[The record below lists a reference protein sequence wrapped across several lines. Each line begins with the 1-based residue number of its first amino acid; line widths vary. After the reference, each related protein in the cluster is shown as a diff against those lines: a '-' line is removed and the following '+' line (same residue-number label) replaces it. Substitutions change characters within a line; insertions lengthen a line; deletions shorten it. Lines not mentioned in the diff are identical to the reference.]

1 MNRWNQARQLLRLGR
16 RRPSGD
22 VGAESVGRRS
32 ANPAPAHPAVTNPAV
47 TKHAVTNRAVTN
59 RAVASTPTPAS
70 TPALARTPV
79 AHGATGPSE
88 TNLLPK
94 DGATDRAR
102 SICVASGKGGTG
114 KSSVAASLATLLA
127 RRGRTLLLDAD
138 LGCANAHILQD
149 VHPEYSFA
157 DVIAGDRGIA
167 DIVTP
172 CHDGLDLLP
181 GGSGFAR
188 LAGLRTYELEMIGR
202 GLSRLEPDYEHLVV
216 DSAAGLSRQ
225 TVAFAAACDMAL
237 LVTTPDVTAMT
248 DAYAFLKVFVRQ
260 CGVQGIERPMPILV
274 VNRAADAAEGESVA
288 RRLQDVVMKF
298 LGQRMEYLTALPD
311 DRAAFRCTQRR
322 TTIVQGEPESELAL
336 ALGTLS
342 TSILARLARVENFGI
357 GRRLVDAAAAEKTI
371 RRS

>member
-1 MNRWNQARQLLRLGR
+1 MNRWNQARQLLRLGL

-22 VGAESVGRRS
+22 VGGESVGRLS
-32 ANPAPAHPAVTNPAV
+32 ADPAPASTPAPAS
-47 TKHAVTNRAVTN
+47 N
-59 RAVASTPTPAS
+59 PTPAS
-70 TPALARTPV
+70 TPAPNGAPGSSATSRPARS
-79 AHGATGPSE
+79 GP
-88 TNLLPK
+88 
-94 DGATDRAR
+94 TDRAR

-172 CHDGLDLLP
+172 CHEGLDLLP

-225 TVAFAAACDMAL
+225 TVAFAAACDMTL

-260 CGVQGIERPMPILV
+260 CGVQGIERPMPLLV

-322 TTIVQGEPESELAL
+322 TTIVQGEPDSELAL

-342 TSILARLARVENFGI
+342 ISILARLARVESCGI